1 MDKQLSIKKKLRIE
15 IDATDWQD
23 AAVREETILQS
34 EDDIVKAILREND
47 RLLRRLEIETRLVEW
62 MEKQAP
68 DIFAQS
74 DILMKR
80 IEIGDELRG
89 VYSENE
95 YMTVDGMY

>member
-1 MDKQLSIKKKLRIE
+1 MKHETALKAAQWWAAKLNTGGTDAKLEGENQLVA
-15 IDATDWQD
+15 D
-23 AAVREETILQS
+23 
-34 EDDIVKAILREND
+34 ILREND

-89 VYSENE
+89 DY
-95 YMTVDGMY
+95 

>member
-1 MDKQLSIKKKLRIE
+1 M
-15 IDATDWQD
+15 ATD
-23 AAVREETILQS
+23 EEILQS
-34 EDDIVKAILREND
+34 IRNAWNEYSTKGGEYNVLGKLNLTSWMGERTGFLLREND

-89 VYSENE
+89 DY
-95 YMTVDGMY
+95 